1 MATHSSILAQRI
13 PQTEEPGGTTV
24 HGVAKSQTQLSDSVH
39 TGVCA
44 LETQEAAPGGDSV
57 WWCVARGK
65 GRFQQRR
72 WAGHRG
78 TFGTGGTGREEAVL
92 PAADL
97 WKRRVQS
104 YKSSSLLALNI
115 LTIFLQMLG
124 NHTH

>member
-72 WAGHRG
+72 WAGHGG

-97 WKRRVQS
+97 WKRRV
-104 YKSSSLLALNI
+104 YFMHFLLNYLSMDI
-115 LTIFLQMLG
+115 HYF
-124 NHTH
+124 